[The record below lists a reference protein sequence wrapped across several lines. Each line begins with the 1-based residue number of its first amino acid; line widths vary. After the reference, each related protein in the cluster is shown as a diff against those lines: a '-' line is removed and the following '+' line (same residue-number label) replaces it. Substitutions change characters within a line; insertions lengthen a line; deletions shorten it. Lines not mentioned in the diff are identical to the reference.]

1 METAAMERTL
11 EGSGLGRTK
20 EVFEPRDLP
29 NQWAW
34 HSTFRDLMKNM
45 YRTSYSD
52 TISGREIAALSNF
65 PAGYGGHVAPLR
77 HDVLFRNTTFDKE
90 QSDLFQEHNREHLP
104 DFCDQLAGAPVYT
117 HSPRGPKRVPAYKSL

>member
-1 METAAMERTL
+1 MADAGEPKPELVATENGGRRTVH
-11 EGSGLGRTK
+11 EI
-20 EVFEPRDLP
+20 FEPRDLP

-34 HSTFRDLMKNM
+34 HGTFRDLMKNM

-52 TISGREIAALSNF
+52 HISGREIACNSNF

-90 QSDLFQEHNREHLP
+90 QVELFTSPNRETLP
-104 DFCDQLAGAPVYT
+104 DFCDQLAGVPVST
-117 HSPRGPKRVPAYKSL
+117 